1 MRKLNQI
8 RRAIILA
15 GIGLMFT
22 FGAGGLSGHSV
33 AGSEAGTQPPQ
44 APNSCDSLFEF
55 QPRMNANNAD
65 SRKNGHSIGLSVLI
79 SESALIRM
87 NPRLRFRSG
96 VDHDYSFSVQQP
108 ESPRKIE
115 GDWEGILDAGT
126 AKLRLVLHV
135 VRKNG
140 AMSATLDSPDQGATG
155 LPIDS
160 ITLSSASVR
169 FEMKSLGGLYE
180 GELAK
185 DDSQIEGVWKQGGQ
199 TFPLILKR
207 LGIPS
212 EGTAVESPLK
222 LHKVDAGGH
231 SLNLLIGGQRG
242 GEATPAVI
250 LEGGFGIGIASWSTV
265 QREIA
270 KFAQVVSYDRAGL
283 GQSDPGPKP
292 RDAKQIA
299 TELHT
304 ALQKAGIKPPYVL
317 VGHSLGG
324 PLVRVFAS
332 MYPTEVAGLVLI
344 DPAQEA
350 FHVWAKTNPPPGFK
364 EEEGKIAKAPQGL
377 RDEYAAVDAIYEQA
391 RAAKVPAGI
400 PVTLLTAMQDDS
412 MPAEPR
418 RVFAEKQKEWIE
430 KVPGGKRIVAEKS
443 GHFIQAQEPALVVG
457 AIRQVVEQAGGRKP
471 AAP

>member
-8 RRAIILA
+8 RRAIIFA
-15 GIGLMFT
+15 CIGLMFG
-22 FGAGGLSGHSV
+22 FGAGGFSNLNNV
-33 AGSEAGTQPPQ
+33 AASESGTQPPQ
-44 APNSCDSLFEF
+44 ALT
-55 QPRMNANNAD
+55 RT
-65 SRKNGHSIGLSVLI
+65 
-79 SESALIRM
+79 
-87 NPRLRFRSG
+87 G
-96 VDHDYSFSVQQP
+96 VDHDYGLSVQQP
-108 ESPRKIE
+108 ESSPSKIE
-115 GDWEGILDAGT
+115 GDWEGTLDAGA

-135 VRKNG
+135 VRKDG
-140 AMSATLDSPDQGATG
+140 VLSATLDSPDQGATG

-180 GELAK
+180 GQLAK
-185 DDSQIEGVWKQGGQ
+185 DDSQIEGKWMQGGQ

-207 LGIPS
+207 LGLPS
-212 EGTAVESPLK
+212 EGTGAVESPLK

-231 SLNLLIGGQRG
+231 SLNLLIGGHRG

-250 LEGGFGIGIASWSTV
+250 LEGGFGTGIASWSTV

-292 RDAKQIA
+292 RDAKRIA
-299 TELHT
+299 TELHV

-324 PLVRVFAS
+324 PLVRVFAN

-350 FHVWAKTNPPPGFK
+350 FHVWTKTNPPPGFK
-364 EEEGKIAKAPQGL
+364 EEVAKIAKAPQGL
-377 RDEYAAVDAIYEQA
+377 RDEYEAVDATYEQA
-391 RAAKVPAGI
+391 RAARVPAGI
-400 PVTLLTAMQDDS
+400 SVTLLTAMQDVG
-412 MPAEPR
+412 MPAEAR
-418 RVFAEKQKEWIE
+418 RVAAEKQKEWIE

-443 GHFIQAQEPALVVG
+443 GHFIQAQEPALVIE
-457 AIRQVVEQAGGRKP
+457 AIKQVVEQARGKKP
-471 AAP
+471 PAP